1 MAVCSLWHFPSRA
14 TLATRAQVLPGSLS
28 TGARTFLGLGINLIP
43 IRDRP
48 TDCSLQNINRNDE
61 RGDSC
66 LLGRLVC
73 DDHLTCASI
82 LSQRSGHPNLNREDC
97 MPSDPKRSTPR
108 IPVSTILTP
117 LERSK
122 VDAAAQ
128 GLCDALHRESLD
140 EVLSDLREQKAGL
153 VLISVTRYGSQSS
166 ARVAAMVREFPRI
179 PAVALLT
186 ETQNSTPHTTLALG
200 QLGIRTLVDARIP
213 TGWQTLRNLLA
224 SQRSTD
230 LQRSALTQIGLDL
243 PGASKDCWRFFEL
256 LFDTSPRISTV
267 RQLARYLNILP
278 STLMS
283 RFFRA
288 KLPAPKRYL
297 SLARLIRAARLF
309 ENPGLSVA
317 RVANHLDYSSPQSFG
332 RHVRT
337 VMKMSPVNFRTTYDG
352 QGMLQFFR
360 TELILPYVG
369 VLCTFRPSAAYPGWI
384 PKSHKPVHGDST
396 NA

>member
-1 MAVCSLWHFPSRA
+1 MSSNLKR
-14 TLATRAQVLPGSLS
+14 
-28 TGARTFLGLGINLIP
+28 TGMRT
-43 IRDRP
+43 
-48 TDCSLQNINRNDE
+48 
-61 RGDSC
+61 
-66 LLGRLVC
+66 
-73 DDHLTCASI
+73 
-82 LSQRSGHPNLNREDC
+82 
-97 MPSDPKRSTPR
+97 
-108 IPVSTILTP
+108 PVSTMLTP
-117 LERSK
+117 LERSR
-122 VDAAAQ
+122 VDAAAH

-140 EVLSDLREQKAGL
+140 EVLCDLRQQRASL

-186 ETQNSTPHTTLALG
+186 ETQNSTPHSTLALG
-200 QLGIRTLVDARIP
+200 QLGIRTLVDARLP
-213 TGWQTLRNLLA
+213 AGWQTLRNLIA
-224 SQRSTD
+224 SQGSND
-230 LQRSALTQIGLDL
+230 LQRSALAQISLDL
-243 PGASKDCWRFFEL
+243 QGVSKDCWRFFEL
-256 LFDTSPRISTV
+256 LFDSSPRISTV
-267 RQLARYLNILP
+267 RQLARHLNILP

-337 VMKMSPVNFRTTYDG
+337 VMRMSPVKFRSMYDG

-360 TELILPYVG
+360 TELILPYVE
-369 VLCTFRPSAAYPGWI
+369 VLLVFRPSAAYPGWI
-384 PKSHKPVHGDST
+384 PKPKRSEASKS
-396 NA
+396 